1 MLRLSRRH
9 RLLSLLACLA
19 VVLMLVAPL
28 ISRWSQAQ
36 PIEPMCTGA
45 PALSAENSLHAGHRT
60 QPAGL
65 AADAHSGAVANTRHA
80 GTHDAATHGQACDY
94 CVLAARLLP
103 LLIVALLC
111 LLQLRPTPAPVLAQA
126 GARSVCRWAA
136 LGARGPPLAA

>member
-9 RLLSLLACLA
+9 RLLPLLACLA
-19 VVLMLVAPL
+19 VALMLVAPL

-36 PIEPMCTGA
+36 PIEPMCMGV
-45 PALSAENSLHAGHRT
+45 PALSAARALQAGHRT
-60 QPAGL
+60 QPTGM
-65 AADAHSGAVANTRHA
+65 AADAHSGAVANMQHA

-111 LLQLRPTPAPVLAQA
+111 LLQPRSAPAPVLTQA
-126 GARSVCRWAA
+126 GARSVFRWAA